1 LVTQTINLTHVR
13 GAVDVGSD
21 DVGQAEA
28 ARHGQGLRS
37 GDDDVILAVCRL
49 EAPARLLP
57 LLPGVGGSEEGGGAA
72 AAGDRGAR
80 LVALQVVEARHQV
93 LDHLGAL
100 DVALQL
106 LRLHHRREEEADG
119 EGRAHRLHGYLG
131 SSFGDRLR
139 LLRVK
144 VMLVGAYIV
153 GLRFN
158 L

>member
-1 LVTQTINLTHVR
+1 VCFGYANNKLNSR

-37 GDDDVILAVCRL
+37 GDDDVIPAVCRL

-57 LLPGVGGSEEGGGAA
+57 LLPGVGRSEEGGGAD
-72 AAGDRGAR
+72 AAGGRGAR

-106 LRLHHRREEEADG
+106 LRCHHHHREEEAHG
-119 EGRAHRLHGYLG
+119 EGRAHRLHGYCE
-131 SSFGDRLR
+131 
-139 LLRVK
+139 
-144 VMLVGAYIV
+144 
-153 GLRFN
+153 
-158 L
+158 